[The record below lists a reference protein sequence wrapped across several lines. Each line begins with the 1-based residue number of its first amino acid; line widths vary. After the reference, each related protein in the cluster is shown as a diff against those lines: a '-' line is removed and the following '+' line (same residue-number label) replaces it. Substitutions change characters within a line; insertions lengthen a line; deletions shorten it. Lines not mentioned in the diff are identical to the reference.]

1 MRELLLFDRNPFKK
15 KPTFISYMKKII
27 LATFIALCNLAC
39 LYAQAPEQLLEYI
52 SVNSSINEGGS
63 DVYSLN
69 GHTYVISV
77 AQVIVGTKSET
88 NCKTV
93 GAAKAKRDMLSFVNG
108 SEISSYTE
116 LEIHENVIENTGEV
130 KVESAQTFTEIIK
143 EEVMGHINGVSPIGG
158 WFSKDRSIY
167 YYAIYKIIE

>member
-39 LYAQAPEQLLEYI
+39 LYAQDPEQLLEYI
-52 SVNSSINEGGS
+52 SVNSSISDGGS
-63 DVYSLN
+63 NVYSLN

-77 AQVIVGTKSET
+77 AQVIVGTKS
-88 NCKTV
+88 
-93 GAAKAKRDMLSFVNG
+93 D
-108 SEISSYTE
+108 
-116 LEIHENVIENTGEV
+116 VIENTGEV
-130 KVESAQTFTEIIK
+130 KVESVQTFTEVIK
-143 EEVMGHINGVSPIGG
+143 EEVAGHINGVSPIGG
-158 WFSKDRSIY
+158 WFSKDRSVY